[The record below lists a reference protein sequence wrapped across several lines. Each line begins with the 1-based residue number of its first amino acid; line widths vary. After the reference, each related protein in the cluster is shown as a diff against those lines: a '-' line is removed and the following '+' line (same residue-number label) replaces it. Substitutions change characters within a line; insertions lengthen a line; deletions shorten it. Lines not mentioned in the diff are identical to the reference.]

1 MNRHTAHDDAPTT
14 AATTRADASAEVDP
28 LGLAAAGQAREL
40 MSAAEAGVAG
50 SGQALPHG
58 DVIQQ
63 AFGHHDLGGVSAHV
77 GGSAALAAQ
86 TLGAQAYATG
96 QALAFA
102 EPPDLHTAAHEAAHA
117 VQQRS
122 GGGAQVAARGG
133 FGRPGDSHEQHAD
146 AVADAVVDKRSA
158 EALLDASPGGSPG
171 VQLKEKTTLADK
183 VAAYGETLTDEA
195 SAAVEG
201 GLAAQEHAP
210 VPVQIGR
217 TVLPDPATGELM
229 ARYPQRLGE
238 LADLV
243 VGGRAVAA
251 AGRAEHRRADWET
264 VDPVSEASR
273 VVLPG
278 ERARFRDVEGA
289 PQPLVGREPGRGKG
303 KYDAI
308 KFETAATPLGEAAT
322 VWAEERRRRQ
332 ENAEGHALGLSIAA
346 ADGRQPFAAYSI
358 PVEVPGMAAGRPLY
372 IYDFIESAYDTVV
385 THGDLGGA
393 DALAL
398 RTAVLDAAGNG
409 LVPAVQG
416 TRILSF
422 EALRGDEIATWVA
435 EVGAADRARVEA
447 RIATQL
453 DAAGAEGLA
462 GLSDREIMQAS
473 GERRIEMVERVM
485 TSVPSG
491 DGEGKALVAKLLAT
505 MSGGTFQAMCERFVT
520 GGQMNA
526 FGHWVDGDA
535 ELMWLFGE
543 RLIDARIIYDR
554 TVVETDGEG
563 ETHSVAQG
571 CMLWVG
577 NNPTWGGSS
586 KHIDFAGKECTVQIG
601 DRGIFGDFADVGRM
615 IHGTWKQNTKGSHEY
630 AVGAFMSGALDFTVE
645 CGIGTLDMLDRP
657 ADVANALYMVAQDPG
672 AALDAIWAAIGK
684 EWETLLDAAHAA
696 EYQGDATEYYYLAGK
711 WATAITTTVAGLYGL
726 GKGGLNVA
734 KGIAKLRPRD
744 IALYL
749 RTLLRRSGR
758 LRPRRS
764 QGKGVYQTLRGNP
777 ALMRRV
783 GKDAAHLDDSI
794 LAARKARSTADK
806 AAQTAEAAEDV
817 AQAQTLA
824 TEAARAAAKAG
835 QQVAVRQA
843 QLGRVLREQGVVG
856 AEVMRPEQLV
866 KFAKALAD
874 DGIDTKQLTT
884 LRRELLGDLA
894 GGAPEIEG
902 DPAAFGLAVSNEAST
917 LKKSLKRANK
927 DADAAQTAEQSR
939 EKLRAMYELNDFK
952 GISELDDQQ
961 LIGFSNQFNPHA
973 VGNKMRPIKQSA
985 RKIRGGDL
993 TPDQVAKE
1001 LEALAKTLDKQ
1012 GLASEAATVRRWI
1025 DEMRDFDYFTI
1036 DDMLDGLA
1044 ERATTEAVASTV
1056 AQGRTQLAQTRM
1068 GLLAKNKTLD
1078 QKQMREA
1085 ITKAMS
1091 DRGMLDLFKSEK
1103 ARFGVD
1109 DISNRAFVDG
1119 LPDKTVE
1126 RLFGQLRESKFDAFE
1141 GGIKQ
1146 AKSQGLEQ
1154 TLGKIDEIDAVRD
1167 GSKGLIHAHQ
1177 NVATAHVDIPG
1188 VDLDPRLTAV
1198 SGVDSPAGTVV
1209 APEQRIFKTTKV
1221 GHDRIHDS
1229 EAKILEAIAHRLGD
1243 SPDTKGS
1250 ITLVSERPCCPSCLG
1265 VIQQFRERYPHI
1277 TLTVESGL

>member
-1 MNRHTAHDDAPTT
+1 MNRQTAHDDAP
-14 AATTRADASAEVDP
+14 AAAPATRTDSSAEIDP

-40 MSAAEAGVAG
+40 MGAAEAGVAG

-58 DVIQQ
+58 EVIQQ
-63 AFGHHDLGGVSAHV
+63 AFGHHDLGGISAHV

-122 GGGAQVAARGG
+122 GGGAQVAAWGG
-133 FGRPGDSHEQHAD
+133 FGRPGDAHEQHAD
-146 AVADAVVDKRSA
+146 AVADAVVDGRSA
-158 EALLDASPGGSPG
+158 EALLDASPAGSPG

-183 VAAYGETLTDEA
+183 VAAYGETLTEEA
-195 SAAVEG
+195 SAAVSG

-210 VPVQIGR
+210 VPVRLGR
-217 TVLPDPATGELM
+217 TVLPDPTSGELM

-251 AGRAEHRRADWET
+251 AGRAEHRRDGWEA
-264 VDPVSEASR
+264 VDPVGEASR

-278 ERARFRDVEGA
+278 ERARFRDAEGA

-322 VWAEERRRRQ
+322 AWAEERRRRQ

-372 IYDFIESAYDTVV
+372 IYDFLESAYDTVV

-398 RTAVLDAAGNG
+398 RGAVLDAAGNG

-422 EALRGDEIATWVA
+422 EALGGDEIAGWVA

-453 DAAGAEGLA
+453 EGAGAEGLA

-485 TSVPSG
+485 ASVPSG

-505 MSGGTFQAMCERFVT
+505 MSGGTFEAMCERFVT

-543 RLIDARIIYDR
+543 RLIDARIIYSR
-554 TVVETDGEG
+554 TVLETDGEG
-563 ETHSVAQG
+563 ESHSVAQG

-601 DRGIFGDFADVGRM
+601 DRGLFGDLADVGRM
-615 IHGTWKQNTKGSHEY
+615 VHGTWKQNTAGSREY
-630 AVGAFMSGALDFTVE
+630 VVGAFMSGAVDFLADA
-645 CGIGTLDMLDRP
+645 GIGTLDMLDRP
-657 ADVANALYMVAQDPG
+657 AEVANALYTAAQNPG
-672 AALDAIWAAIGK
+672 ETIIAIEHAIGK
-684 EWETLLDAAHAA
+684 ASVELWEAAIEAGSG
-696 EYQGDATEYYYLAGK
+696 GDATEYAYLCGRYLSGIISA
-711 WATAITTTVAGLYGL
+711 VAGVVGL
-726 GKGGLNVA
+726 GKGMLSVVKGLRQ
-734 KGIAKLRPRD
+734 LSPRN
-744 IALYL
+744 IGMYL
-749 RTLLRRSGR
+749 RSLLQRSGR
-758 LRPRRS
+758 LRPRRA

-783 GKDAAHLDDSI
+783 GTDAAHLDDSI
-794 LAARKARSTADK
+794 LAARTARSTADD
-806 AAQTAEAAEDV
+806 AARAAETAEDV

-824 TEAARAAAKAG
+824 TEAARAAAKAE
-835 QQVAVRQA
+835 QKLAVRRA
-843 QLGRVLREQGVVG
+843 QLGRMLHEQGVVG

-874 DGIDTKQLTT
+874 DGLDTKQLTA

-894 GGAPEIEG
+894 GGATQIEG
-902 DPAAFGLAVSNEAST
+902 DPAAFSLAVSNEANT
-917 LKKSLKRANK
+917 LKKSLKRA
-927 DADAAQTAEQSR
+927 DATQTAEQSR

-952 GISELDDQQ
+952 GVSELDDQQ
-961 LIGFSNQFNPHA
+961 LIAFSSRFNPHA
-973 VGNKMRPIKQSA
+973 LGNKVRPIKQTA
-985 RKIRGGDL
+985 QKLRGGDL
-993 TPDQVAKE
+993 TPEQIEKE
-1001 LEALAKTLDKQ
+1001 LVALADKLDKR
-1012 GLASEAATVRRWI
+1012 GLASEASAVRRCI
-1025 DEMRDFDYFTI
+1025 ESERDFGYFAI
-1036 DDMLDGLA
+1036 DDTLDGLA
-1044 ERATTEAVASTV
+1044 DRATTDAVASAVT
-1056 AQGRTQLAQTRM
+1056 QGRTQLAQTRM

-1078 QKQMREA
+1078 HQQMREA

-1119 LPDKTVE
+1119 LPDEVVV
-1126 RLFGQLRESKFDAFE
+1126 RLFGQLRESKFGAFE
-1141 GGIKQ
+1141 AGIKQ
-1146 AKSQGLEQ
+1146 AKTQGLKQ
-1154 TLGKIDEIDAVRD
+1154 TLGKIDELEDLRHGAN
-1167 GSKGLIHAHQ
+1167 GAIHPKQ
-1177 NVATAHVDIPG
+1177 NVATADIDIEG
-1188 VDLDPRLTAV
+1188 IDPRLTAV
-1198 SGVDSPAGTVV
+1198 SGADAPAGTVM
-1209 APEQRIFKTTKV
+1209 APEQRIFKTTRV

-1243 SPDTKGS
+1243 NPDAKGS